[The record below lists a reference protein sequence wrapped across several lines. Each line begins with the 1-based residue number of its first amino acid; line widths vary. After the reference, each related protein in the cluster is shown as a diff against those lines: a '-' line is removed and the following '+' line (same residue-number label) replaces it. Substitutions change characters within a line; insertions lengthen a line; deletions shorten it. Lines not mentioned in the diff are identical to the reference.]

1 MKSYRKSQKRK
12 ISLLFAAVLLA
23 GLFLSAIFV
32 PHHIDHD
39 CTGEDCPI
47 CAVILLARVNLQNL
61 NFTPEIAS
69 FVQRFSFVSLAFF
82 VPTTIFVFK
91 TLVTEKIR
99 LND

>member
-1 MKSYRKSQKRK
+1 MKSYGKSQKGK
-12 ISLLFAAVLLA
+12 ISLLFAAVLF
-23 GLFLSAIFV
+23 FLSAIFV
-32 PHHIDHD
+32 PHHIDHE

-47 CAVILLARVNLQNL
+47 CAVVLLARVNLQNL

-69 FVQRFSFVSLAFF
+69 FAGRFSFVSLAFF

>member
-1 MKSYRKSQKRK
+1 MKSYGKSQKGK

-47 CAVILLARVNLQNL
+47 CAVVLLARVNLQNL

-69 FVQRFSFVSLAFF
+69 FVQRFSFVLLAFF
-82 VPTTIFVFK
+82 VAGEIFVSK
-91 TLVTEKIR
+91 TPVSEKIR
-99 LND
+99 LNN

>member
-1 MKSYRKSQKRK
+1 MKSYGKSQKGK

-47 CAVILLARVNLQNL
+47 CAVVLLARVNLQNL

-69 FVQRFSFVSLAFF
+69 FAGRFSFVSLAFF
-82 VPTTIFVFK
+82 VAGGIFVSK
-91 TLVTEKIR
+91 TPVSEKIR
-99 LND
+99 LNN